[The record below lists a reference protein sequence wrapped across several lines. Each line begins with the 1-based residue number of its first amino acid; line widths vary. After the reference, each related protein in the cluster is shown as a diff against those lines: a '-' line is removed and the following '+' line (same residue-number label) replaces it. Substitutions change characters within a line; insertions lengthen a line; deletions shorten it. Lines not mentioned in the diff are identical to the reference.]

1 MIWLLKSIFLRYREH
16 NGCQGWF
23 MDRCHAIE
31 NWGSAAKPRH
41 LSCHLDIYA
50 KSMHYRYRC
59 IVSIFHLYIVQ
70 FINKHISVVIRSL
83 EAQVARAF
91 STLKIRDDLLFDDI
105 ADEVWWVLLL
115 DPTPFFPW
123 KTYPIFW
130 TSFLQNP
137 SLETKLR
144 LFLKSWV
151 RMLLRGLVFCL
162 QTRKIFKPWLG
173 TSSREKFSAHDL
185 MTSLPE

>member
-1 MIWLLKSIFLRYREH
+1 
-16 NGCQGWF
+16 

-41 LSCHLDIYA
+41 LSCQVDIHA

-59 IVSIFHLYIVQ
+59 IVSIFHLYIFQ

-115 DPTPFFPW
+115 DL
-123 KTYPIFW
+123 
-130 TSFLQNP
+130 LQ
-137 SLETKLR
+137 
-144 LFLKSWV
+144 
-151 RMLLRGLVFCL
+151 
-162 QTRKIFKPWLG
+162 
-173 TSSREKFSAHDL
+173 L
-185 MTSLPE
+185 MTK